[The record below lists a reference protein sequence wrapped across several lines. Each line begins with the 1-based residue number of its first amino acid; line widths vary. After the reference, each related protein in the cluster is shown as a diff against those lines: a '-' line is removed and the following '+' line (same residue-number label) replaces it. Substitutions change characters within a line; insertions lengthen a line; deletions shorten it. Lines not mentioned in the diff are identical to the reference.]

1 MGHVGLCV
9 SDLDRSLRFYSDGLG
24 FEVQER
30 IPGGDQLGAL
40 AEVEPPVDMVAQF
53 VAKDGTRLELL
64 AWAKPGVRGQPSETR
79 NQIGLTHLCMQVDD
93 VEQLAARLV
102 SFGGTVIQ
110 ETRTEHSSGI
120 KLLVVKDPD
129 GTRVELL
136 QLPPA

>member
-1 MGHVGLCV
+1 
-9 SDLDRSLRFYSDGLG
+9 
-24 FEVQER
+24 
-30 IPGGDQLGAL
+30 
-40 AEVEPPVDMVAQF
+40 MVAQF

-79 NQIGLTHLCMQVDD
+79 NQIGLTHLCMRVDD
-93 VEQLAARLV
+93 VEQVAARLV

>member
-79 NQIGLTHLCMQVDD
+79 NQI
-93 VEQLAARLV
+93 VEY
-102 SFGGTVIQ
+102 
-110 ETRTEHSSGI
+110 
-120 KLLVVKDPD
+120 
-129 GTRVELL
+129 
-136 QLPPA
+136 LPRICQHHF